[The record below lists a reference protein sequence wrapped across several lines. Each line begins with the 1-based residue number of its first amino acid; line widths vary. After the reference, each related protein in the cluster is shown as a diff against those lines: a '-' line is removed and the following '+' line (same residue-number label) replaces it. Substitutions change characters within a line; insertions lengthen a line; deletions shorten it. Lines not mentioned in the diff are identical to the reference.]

1 MNKLDLLNFN
11 VWQLME
17 IKLGLEEGIDVSVY
31 AKPEFVPYKMYL
43 IRQGLES
50 GLSADESIKQANT
63 TKVNVFDTELER
75 IKLRVEIDNLSK
87 ANTERG

>member
-1 MNKLDLLNFN
+1 
-11 VWQLME
+11 
-17 IKLGLEEGIDVSVY
+17 
-31 AKPEFVPYKMYL
+31 MYL

-63 TKVNVFDTELER
+63 TNVYDIGSEKFRLCN
-75 IKLRVEIDNLSK
+75 EIIQLI